1 MFRGEKNTNW
11 EGGYRVPTLIRW
23 PGTIKPGTIINDICA
38 HEDMMPTL
46 LAAAGEPEIVDELL
60 KGKTI
65 GDRTYKV
72 HLDGYDLAPA
82 LKGEGEWH
90 LVLPDAVLVCLIGLH
105 VSGQGRDSS
114 QAPAA

>member
-1 MFRGEKNTNW
+1 MFRGGKNTNW

-65 GDRTYKV
+65 FLSPPLEPLTADAGSSATPEGA
-72 HLDGYDLAPA
+72 LEPISDLKLGVCARNIPTPA
-82 LKGEGEWH
+82 K
-90 LVLPDAVLVCLIGLH
+90 
-105 VSGQGRDSS
+105 
-114 QAPAA
+114 